1 MKFNDP
7 VHKKVIGIIFI
18 VFSAFWLLMFAFYD
32 QFMDFILNMAM
43 KEDDFDPDILWVFDI
58 ISSILWGVVLL
69 FFVPRLII
77 GVGLLTQKK
86 WANIPGLI
94 YGVISLLNF
103 PFGTLLGIY
112 CILIFTAKK
121 PEELDY

>member
-1 MKFNDP
+1 MDFKDP
-7 VHKKVIGIIFI
+7 VHKKVIGIIFV
-18 VFSAFWLLMFAFYD
+18 VFSAFWLIGFAFYD
-32 QFMDFILNMAM
+32 QLMDFILDMAM
-43 KEDDFDPDILWVFDI
+43 REDDFDPNVLWIFDI
-58 ISSILWGVVLL
+58 ISSIVWGIALL

-77 GVGLLTQKK
+77 GIGLIGEKK

-112 CILIFTAKK
+112 SIIVFTAKRR
-121 PEELDY
+121 EEEDY

>member
-1 MKFNDP
+1 MNFTDP

-18 VFSAFWLLMFAFYD
+18 VFSAFWLITFAFYD

-43 KEDDFDPDILWVFDI
+43 DDSDFDPDVIWIFDL
-58 ISSILWGVVLL
+58 ISSILWGIALL

-77 GVGLLTQKK
+77 GIGLAGEKK
-86 WANIPGLI
+86 WANIPGMI

-103 PFGTLLGIY
+103 PFGTLLGVY
-112 CILIFTAKK
+112 CIVVFTAKK
-121 PEELDY
+121 TEEEDY